1 MVLECVVVQQ
11 HFQETQERMLKNP
24 ILLWQVDVIFVCMQE
39 KAVEVA
45 GCVTE
50 DVRKLGMLVGQEIA
64 DKVAVYVQ
72 KAEDQEQVSVVQE
85 LLVGAV

>member
-1 MVLECVVVQQ
+1 
-11 HFQETQERMLKNP
+11 MLKNP

-72 KAEDQEQVSVVQE
+72 KVEDQEQVSVVQE

>member
-1 MVLECVVVQQ
+1 
-11 HFQETQERMLKNP
+11 
-24 ILLWQVDVIFVCMQE
+24 MQE

-45 GCVTE
+45 DCVTE

-72 KAEDQEQVSVVQE
+72 KAEDQEQVFVVQE
-85 LLVGAV
+85 LLAGAV